1 MISKIYIFRENKVIL
16 FLVSHE
22 PQPFPDKT
30 MAGRLKEFDFY
41 ADLRP
46 DDRVVVLGPP
56 GAERTRLM
64 NLFTSYGCTPDSRM
78 TAFVD
83 TDADATRMQLS
94 YMHATPHVGVTA
106 ARLQEACR
114 DPLNTAVAVFTDD
127 DACDSPELRAAVAD
141 AYRCRVLLLVG
152 AQRAD
157 APTVRLD
164 LARLVVVVPGVPA
177 EALLQQLPLQFASA
191 GQLREWL
198 AALAPDDAFVMSAD
212 DGEAFVISADAGSH
226 ASRASSIA
234 PVPGSG
240 HTSDAETFE
249 PASSRDGADDG
260 TDHSSS
266 DDGAGDVVW
275 ESPQAPAPVNLPRFR
290 AHEQLLPRDTVL
302 VLGARGVGKTT
313 LLAYLLYCMRRHLS
327 AATAF
332 SMTPSAR
339 KAFAALMS
347 VVHAKLAVNRLTA
360 ACSSYESGAAV
371 IVDENHALTASTML
385 RETIRDVCQGRVL
398 YLVATS
404 DSDTATQL
412 VQKDADFVVLFPPYN
427 RYPPLQALPVS
438 IYPALQSLQQH
449 EALVFDRRA
458 YEVDAEHYLFK
469 VRAPPTL
476 PHFTINKACMPSS
489 VWWVPFLCFGFY
501 VLFCFTR
508 ALAVTGWRVFTAS

>member
-1 MISKIYIFRENKVIL
+1 
-16 FLVSHE
+16 
-22 PQPFPDKT
+22 

-56 GAERTRLM
+56 GAARTRLM
-64 NLFTSYGCTPDSRM
+64 NFFIFTTYGCTPDSRM

-83 TDADATRMQLS
+83 NDAGAESMRQS
-94 YMHATPHVGVTA
+94 YVNATPHVGVTA

-114 DPLNTAVAVFTDD
+114 DPLNTAVVVFTDD
-127 DACDSPELRAAVAD
+127 GACDSPELRAAVAD
-141 AYRCRVLLLVG
+141 AYRCRVLLLVS

-164 LARLVVVVPGVPA
+164 LTRLVVVVPGVPA
-177 EALLQQLPLQFASA
+177 EALLQQLPLQFAGAS
-191 GQLREWL
+191 QLREWL
-198 AALAPDDAFVMSAD
+198 AALGPDDALVMSAD
-212 DGEAFVISADAGSH
+212 DGDAFVIYGGTGSHASH
-226 ASRASSIA
+226 ASRASSVA

-240 HTSDAETFE
+240 HTSDAEAFQ
-249 PASSRDGADDG
+249 PASSRDSADDG
-260 TDHSSS
+260 TDHSSDD

-313 LLAYLLYCMRRHLS
+313 LLAYLLYSMRRHLGV
-327 AATAF
+327 ATAF

-347 VVHAKLAVNRLTA
+347 VVHAKLAVNRLKA
-360 ACSSYESGAAV
+360 ACSSYVGGAAV
-371 IVDENHALTASTML
+371 LVDANHALTTSTLL
-385 RETIRDVCQGRVL
+385 RETIRNVCQGRVL

-404 DSDTATQL
+404 DSDTAAQL
-412 VQKDADFVVLFPPYN
+412 VQKDADFVVLFPPHN

-438 IYPALQSLQQH
+438 IYPALRSLQQY

-458 YEVDAEHYLFK
+458 FEVDAEHYLFK

-476 PHFTINKACMPSS
+476 PHFTINKARMPSA
-489 VWWVPFLCFGFY
+489 VW
-501 VLFCFTR
+501 VLFQC
-508 ALAVTGWRVFTAS
+508 LVFLSVFYLLWSVAWEARFFESRKP